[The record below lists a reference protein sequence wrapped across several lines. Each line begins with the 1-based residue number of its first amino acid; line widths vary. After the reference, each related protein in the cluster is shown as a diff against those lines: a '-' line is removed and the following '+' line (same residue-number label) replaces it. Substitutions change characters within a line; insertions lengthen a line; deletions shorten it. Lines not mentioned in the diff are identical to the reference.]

1 MRVLA
6 VALCLA
12 PLLGACSR
20 EQPAPSAS
28 DGSDRPR
35 HLLVLFSD
43 QHRFDVLSCEDH
55 PRVRTPNLDRLAA
68 EGTRLSRVY
77 VQAAQCVPSRA
88 ALLTGSYPALNGVA
102 SNRNSGADLRLPT
115 FGHALSD
122 QGFTVKSVG
131 RMHGVYAGFDHR
143 GILVGE
149 SIPRTGSAYGPSAK
163 VAPVAESPVAL
174 EEYYDHRIANA
185 AIEELTELGATDDPF
200 VLFVG
205 FHAPHPP
212 FWIPPEFLER
222 HDPADI
228 EVPPFSAS
236 ELDQGPEFRVERSES
251 RYAKY
256 AESERRAITAG
267 YLGAVELLDFEVGR
281 VLDALD
287 ELGLG
292 EDTLVLYT
300 SDHGDLMGEHGLFGK
315 FVSFYEGEVRV
326 PAILRAPEHVPAG
339 GTVDAVA
346 EAIDLV
352 PTVFGLLGAETLPS
366 FSGVDFGP
374 VLAGKASSA
383 RSEAFGQL
391 DLPKTKGYLVCDGRY
406 KLAEYVGER
415 GELFDLDADPGERR
429 NLHTDPEHLDV
440 RTRLRERMLVRL
452 GEQTTALRAE
462 PPWDPGDGVADEV
475 FASALERYA
484 ELLAIR

>member
-1 MRVLA
+1 MG
-6 VALCLA
+6 A
-12 PLLGACSR
+12 PEG
-20 EQPAPSAS
+20 PA
-28 DGSDRPR
+28 
-35 HLLVLFSD
+35 
-43 QHRFDVLSCEDH
+43 
-55 PRVRTPNLDRLAA
+55 
-68 EGTRLSRVY
+68 
-77 VQAAQCVPSRA
+77 
-88 ALLTGSYPALNGVA
+88 
-102 SNRNSGADLRLPT
+102 GADLRLPT

-143 GILVGE
+143 GILEGD
-149 SIPRTGSAYGPSAK
+149 SIPRTGSAYGPSA
-163 VAPVAESPVAL
+163 
-174 EEYYDHRIANA
+174 
-185 AIEELTELGATDDPF
+185 AIEQLTELGAAERPF

-222 HDPADI
+222 HDPADV
-228 EVPPFSAS
+228 ELPPFSED
-236 ELDQGPEFRVERSES
+236 ELALGPAYRAERSES

-287 ELGLG
+287 ELGLAG
-292 EDTLVLYT
+292 DTLILYT

-326 PAILRAPEHVPAG
+326 PAILRAPGHLPAG
-339 GTVDAVA
+339 AETDAVA
-346 EAIDLV
+346 EAVDLV
-352 PTVFGLLGAETLPS
+352 PTVFALLGAEPLPS
-366 FSGVDFGP
+366 FRGVDLGL
-374 VLAGKASSA
+374 VLTGESPTA

-391 DLPKTKGYLVCDGRY
+391 DLPKTTGYSICDGRY
-406 KLAEYVGER
+406 KLAEYVGDR
-415 GELFDLDADPGERR
+415 GELYDLDTDPGERR

-462 PPWDPGDGVADEV
+462 PPWDPSDGVADEA
-475 FASALERYA
+475 FEAALARYA
-484 ELLAIR
+484 ELLAIP